1 VIAGGDAP
9 SPGLAVLRS
18 QGMHGWIAQ
27 VTTTPQDTPRSTQK
41 VVSPIV
47 SPDTV
52 AIRSPL
58 LDLCTDLLIANLIPK
73 EEASCPRPT

>member
-1 VIAGGDAP
+1 
-9 SPGLAVLRS
+9 
-18 QGMHGWIAQ
+18 MHGWITQ
-27 VTTTPQDTPRSTQK
+27 VITTPQYTPHSTLK

-47 SPDTV
+47 LSDTV